1 MIIVKDYLFNV
12 GLCNLIAKGTET
24 YDWRYWL
31 AVPDDPANN
40 RYFVSFLWTTS
51 SSKDNLFYMLWKL
64 IEKEV
69 PIVKDYYCY
78 RIIANGQVKG
88 QNGNWHTD
96 QSDKTAL
103 YFPLA
108 WKPEWGGAFHFKV
121 GGSDKE
127 VEYKQNR
134 IVIFDSTTQHYGS
147 CPTVD
152 NILRISIAFNLRK

>member
-40 RYFVSFLWTTS
+40 RYFVSFLWTAS

-69 PIVKDYYCY
+69 PIVKDYRCY

-108 WKPEWGGAFHFKV
+108 WKPEWGGAFHCKV

-127 VEYKQNR
+127 IEYKQNR
-134 IVIFDSTTQHYGS
+134 IVVFDSTTQHYGS